1 MAMLTVRLSMK
12 KQTQSNPFLEQEFS
26 IPIKRLITYNN
37 FKGKFENGRSNS
49 EVSSQQRDS
58 RVLDVGKNTKV
69 FKSAELFLQFLQLS
83 AQAKNLFMYV
93 LLKQPSNRDYFEFR
107 DADFA
112 KLMGR
117 SERTV
122 KEWRGEC
129 KWLMTPKSGRKNMYW
144 INPAML
150 FNGNRINYFPGYY
163 NEIVDNK
170 DLEEENEYVSIPHP
184 GK

>member
-1 MAMLTVRLSMK
+1 MLAVRLSMK
-12 KQTQSNPFLEQEFS
+12 KQTKPNPFLDLEFS
-26 IPIKRLITYNN
+26 IPIKRLVTFNN
-37 FKGKFENGRSNS
+37 FKGKFENSRSSS
-49 EVSSQQRDS
+49 EVTSQQRDS
-58 RVLDVGKNTKV
+58 RVMDLGKNTKV
-69 FKSAELFLQFLQLS
+69 FKSKELFPQFLLLS

-93 LLKQPSNRDYFEFR
+93 LLKLPSNRDYFEFR

-112 KLMGR
+112 RLMGR

-144 INPAML
+144 INPAVL
-150 FNGNRINYFPGYY
+150 FNGNRINYFPEYY
-163 NEIVDNK
+163 NDSVDSKN
-170 DLEEENEYVSIPHP
+170 LEQENEYVSIPQP